1 MVSGQQLKIVAGLS
15 SLPLSIAL
23 AFTIVIKP
31 AAANP
36 TEPTN
41 SSRQRIESP
50 LILQDEYKP
59 PVTGTPTNDGGSGSR
74 T

>member
-1 MVSGQQLKIVAGLS
+1 MVSGQQLKRIAGLS
-15 SLPLSIAL
+15 SLPLSFAIACFI
-23 AFTIVIKP
+23 AMKP
-31 AAANP
+31 ATANP
-36 TEPTN
+36 TEPTS
-41 SSRQRIESP
+41 SSRQQVESP

>member
-1 MVSGQQLKIVAGLS
+1 MVSGQQLKRIAGLS
-15 SLPLSIAL
+15 SLPLSFAIACSI
-23 AFTIVIKP
+23 AMKP

-36 TEPTN
+36 TEPTS